1 MWAARKRFLL
11 GFVPRDRAE
20 ENKTSCPER
29 EEKRNKK
36 KKNQTQYPEIKSLS
50 LPSRSHDRC
59 AVSPPLPGESRNKCR
74 SSEPRNFCNLPPPGE
89 RYLYAAGGGRLCFA
103 IPALSAEYFGEDETA
118 VENPG
123 CAADLSRRPED
134 PSRRGVFGTCLKIT
148 GELRVGCS
156 QPYVTHHKYPQVGPG
171 PALYTRCTRRCVSGK
186 KWLGSWADVWGWA
199 WSNAP
204 ESLGWEWDPT
214 WPRPRPPPPPHRVP
228 GCAAA
233 GRGVITAARG

>member
-11 GFVPRDRAE
+11 GFFPRDRAE

-36 KKNQTQYPEIKSLS
+36 KKIKPNIPRLKAYLS
-50 LPSRSHDRC
+50 PLAPTIAAPCPRRSRAR
-59 AVSPPLPGESRNKCR
+59 AAINAGARSRETSATFHR
-74 SSEPRNFCNLPPPGE
+74 RASAIYTLR
-89 RYLYAAGGGRLCFA
+89 GGGRLCFA

-214 WPRPRPPPPPHRVP
+214 WPRPHPPPPPHRVP

>member
-1 MWAARKRFLL
+1 MPELGAEKLL
-11 GFVPRDRAE
+11 QPSTAGRALF
-20 ENKTSCPER
+20 
-29 EEKRNKK
+29 
-36 KKNQTQYPEIKSLS
+36 I
-50 LPSRSHDRC
+50 RC
-59 AVSPPLPGESRNKCR
+59 
-74 SSEPRNFCNLPPPGE
+74 
-89 RYLYAAGGGRLCFA
+89 GGGRLCFA

-123 CAADLSRRPED
+123 CAADLSRQPED

-186 KWLGSWADVWGWA
+186 KWLGSWADAWGWA